1 MTKVI
6 SYKQQQA
13 ANLQQQ
19 KLAEWGG
26 GGEDNSSQLSTN
38 FYSLI
43 NELPTTASSVSMS
56 FCFLAIVKQ
65 HPPAHHP
72 LDVCYY
78 SVVDEPQ
85 LRSNIW

>member
-1 MTKVI
+1 MTKLI

-19 KLAEWGG
+19 KLAELGRRRR
-26 GGEDNSSQLSTN
+26 EDNSSQLSTN
-38 FYSLI
+38 FYLLI
-43 NELPTTASSVSMS
+43 NNELPTTASSVSMS
-56 FCFLAIVKQ
+56 FCFPAIVKQ

-85 LRSNIW
+85 LR